1 MKLLAILIALFGWL
15 LPVAG
20 LALTA
25 SNTIRLA
32 LCLLGIGITSFA
44 ILGMLNRAHLKH
56 AIWKQ

>member
-1 MKLLAILIALFGWL
+1 MKLLAIVVALLGWL
-15 LPVAG
+15 LPLAG

-32 LCLLGIGITSFA
+32 LCLLGIGMCTFA
-44 ILGMLNRAHLKH
+44 ILGMLNRAHMKH

>member
-20 LALTA
+20 LTLTA
-25 SNTIRLA
+25 SNTARLA
-32 LCLLGIGITSFA
+32 LCLLGIGICSFA
-44 ILGMLNRAHLKH
+44 ILGMLNRAYLKQ